1 MKSDQKFTPKYWC
14 VHDKNTDDV
23 FVDTMSKSAVDA
35 MQKFYD
41 NIAGSLFGELT
52 ESEMVDMFYEGDN
65 LEVILVELNIVVR
78 S

>member
-1 MKSDQKFTPKYWC
+1 MKSNQKFTPKYWC

-23 FVDTMSKSAVDA
+23 FVDTMSKSAVGA

-41 NIAGSLFGELT
+41 NIAGNLFGELT
-52 ESEMVDMFYEGDN
+52 ESEMVDLFYEGDN

-78 S
+78 N

>member
-1 MKSDQKFTPKYWC
+1 MKSNQKFTPKYWC

-23 FVDTMSKSAVDA
+23 FVETMSKSVVDA

-41 NIAGSLFGELT
+41 NVAIKMFGELT
-52 ESEMVDMFYEGDN
+52 EDELVDKFYESDN
-65 LEVILVELNIVVR
+65 LEVILVELNLVVR